1 MTLWGRLPLHNFFTT
16 QIFDGNLIF
25 AFVVAAIAG
34 LISFFSPC
42 VLPLV
47 PGYLSYAAGM
57 TDVHK
62 RGRVA
67 LGSTLFVLGFS
78 LLFITYGTLF
88 GSLGSTI
95 DSHSRLLAILLGLLT
110 ILMGTLFIAN
120 QKFYRS
126 FKPQWKIRG
135 GLFAAPLL
143 GFLFGIGWTPC
154 IGPTLGA
161 VEALSF
167 QSSSASRGAIL
178 SFAYCLGLGLPFIFV
193 GLFFDQS
200 KKLRRF
206 LSSHGNRMTQIGG
219 AFLIIIG
226 LLQITGLWTD
236 VINSLRSLISG
247 FIPAV

>member
-1 MTLWGRLPLHNFFTT
+1 MHNFFTT
-16 QIFDGNLIF
+16 QIFDGNLIL
-25 AFVVAAIAG
+25 AMVVAAIAG

-57 TDVHK
+57 TDVK
-62 RGRVA
+62 KKGRVA

-95 DSHSRLLAILLGLLT
+95 DRNSRTLAIILGLLT
-110 ILMGTLFIAN
+110 IVMGVLFIAN

-135 GLFAAPLL
+135 GLLAAPLL

-167 QSSSASRGAIL
+167 QSSSATRGAIL
-178 SFAYCLGLGLPFIFV
+178 SFAYCLGLGIPFIVV

-206 LSSHGNRMTQIGG
+206 LSRHGNRMTQIGG
-219 AFLIIIG
+219 AFLILIG
-226 LLQITGLWTD
+226 LLQLTGLWSE